1 MKIEIKTFNELSNQE
16 LYKTLS
22 LRNEVFIVEQNCV
35 YQDLDGYDDKAI
47 HVMLFEKD
55 DLVAYARIFD
65 KSIKY
70 KTASIGRVVVSP
82 EKRNSNLGHVL
93 VNAAIQAIHEN
104 FETEEITISAQE
116 HLQKFYAAHGFV
128 TTSEMYLEDD
138 IPHVQMEIK

>member
-1 MKIEIKTFNELSNQE
+1 MKIEIKRFKELSLLD
-16 LYKTLS
+16 LYKSLS
-22 LRNEVFIVEQNCV
+22 LRNQVFIVEQNCV
-35 YQDLDGYDDKAI
+35 YQDIDGYDEEAM
-47 HVMLFEKD
+47 HVMLYEND

-65 KSIKY
+65 KGIKY
-70 KTASIGRVVVSP
+70 ETASIGRVVVSP
-82 EKRNSNLGHVL
+82 EKRNLNLGHVL

-128 TTSEMYLEDD
+128 TTSDMYLEDD

>member
-1 MKIEIKTFNELSNQE
+1 MKIEIKRFKELSLLD
-16 LYKTLS
+16 LYKFLS
-22 LRNEVFIVEQNCV
+22 LRNKVFIVEQNCV
-35 YQDLDGYDDKAI
+35 YQDLDGCDEEAI
-47 HVMLFEKD
+47 HVMLYEND
-55 DLVAYARIFD
+55 DLLAYARIFD
-65 KSIKY
+65 KGIKY

-82 EKRNSNLGHVL
+82 EKRNLNLGHVL

>member
-82 EKRNSNLGHVL
+82 EKRNLNLGHVL

>member
-1 MKIEIKTFNELSNQE
+1 MKIEIKRFKELSLLD
-16 LYKTLS
+16 LYKSLS
-22 LRNEVFIVEQNCV
+22 LRNQVFIVEQNCV
-35 YQDLDGYDDKAI
+35 YQDIDGYDEEAM
-47 HVMLFEKD
+47 HVMLYEND

-65 KSIKY
+65 KGIKY
-70 KTASIGRVVVSP
+70 ETASIGRVVVSP
-82 EKRNSNLGHVL
+82 KKRNLNLGHVL

-128 TTSEMYLEDD
+128 TTSDMYLEDD